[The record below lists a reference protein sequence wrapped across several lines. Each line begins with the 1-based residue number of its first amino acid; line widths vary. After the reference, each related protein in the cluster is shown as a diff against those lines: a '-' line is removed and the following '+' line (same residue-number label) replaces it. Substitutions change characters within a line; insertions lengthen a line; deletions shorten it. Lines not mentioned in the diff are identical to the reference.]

1 MAIDKMIPRFLVSDE
16 DERLLK
22 EGAMTDALN
31 VSISED
37 GAGSEGVLKNV
48 KGTEAVTGATLG
60 IGDDNVKVIGQ
71 VSDSQLGYIYFF
83 VATVGENIHTHD
95 AIYRVN
101 TNTNVTQLVFKNSWL
116 NFNENG
122 FVKADVLNGAFQQ
135 DGVIQTIMYFT
146 DNENAPRK
154 INVDRAIDE
163 AYDNLSSDRL
173 DYALYAIKAAPT
185 SPPSVG
191 FSTNPN
197 FNINNFRDST
207 FQFALQYLYVDGE
220 ESAVSPY
227 SKLVFNDLLASEG
240 VEDFSLVTGK
250 KYFEDNVCEISL
262 TWSSDASSELNIP
275 DVEKIKILV
284 RNGNDGAFFSV
295 DEINP
300 NENLST
306 TVMGV
311 STQVY
316 DKDTCVYKFFNDRIT
331 SPVDTTLVNKLYD
344 NVPLYA
350 ASQSIASNRLF
361 YSDYKEGRPNHKP
374 NTIIEAVY
382 ESERAG
388 TLDFTDESQVAHYYI
403 LGTTIYPR
411 NGLIGFDYDGAF
423 SSQDIPSNS
432 TVDISFDFN
441 PSGSFSRVSPAAN
454 NEYAIAAFSSSSNG
468 LVSIGFGKMGDNTA
482 TPTFNANSGGVMIRK
497 STADFRFN
505 VSIDTE
511 STLTPL
517 QFAEALKLELEDNP
531 IFWTQEYT
539 LSSNQMPGDVY
550 SSTDPGYSVGDL
562 FNWGDST
569 DISLTWA
576 FDTAFLDINNTTLFI
591 EPRISLI
598 SFTKD
603 GVSFFSSA
611 PNQALF
617 INNAQENTSIVTQ
630 GEDWHYDYNASS
642 FTEFFH
648 DVSIDSIAFD
658 FVRTF
663 KAGCSHDIGIV
674 YYDKFNRSGNVNIL
688 GSFYSQLFNHPDRET
703 SSGSGVYNNGA
714 TGVKA
719 SFNSDAPDWAERYQL
734 VYAGMNSFTDVFQFT
749 GGGAFYAND
758 TDDKRVYLSLN
769 TLSEYKK
776 RKNAIKDYSFT
787 KGDKLRV
794 ISRDI
799 ALGYELNQSQDI
811 SYVFANDGSIIEF
824 NVIGVKTISDS
835 VEAITFFNTS
845 NHSSNPYLEM
855 QGDFLIL
862 EAPSV
867 DASLAVTV
875 GGSET
880 QIKYPG
886 FDWYQIT
893 GTPYPNGDSVSAKNY
908 WGQSC
913 LFEILTPRQQ
923 TNERV
928 YYEVGQS
935 YLIDDRYKA
944 SVPGSPNPGPLA
956 DSDHGPDRTYFF
968 GDLLF
973 SPRSCVTPWR
983 DSHANE
989 HIDASYANWNELK
1002 IGNWR
1007 IETKWMESQSI
1018 SDFKEL
1024 NYWDKGRPHIVFE
1037 NAAEVRRLNGITYSE
1052 AYAEDVANLSL
1063 SSFNPSLANFD
1074 SLDGR
1079 YGAINYIGNYNDD
1092 LVALQ
1097 ENKLSLIPV
1106 DKNIIQ
1112 YAEGS
1117 GNVAISTKV
1126 LNPPRYSSG
1135 DYGCGGHPE
1144 AVLIQDNDVFFVDES
1159 RQAVMRL
1166 GGEQLAPISEKNMSS
1181 FFENFFKAGHA
1192 KYVSGY
1198 DPRISTYFITGYGG
1212 TVDGYEPQT
1221 VGYDVARGVWQS
1233 RYSFTPDVYANQNNM
1248 LYSAKFTAGTS
1259 PYAAV
1264 FWRHDS
1270 ATRNNFYE
1278 TAANSE
1284 VEMVSKIS
1292 PSRVKVYNAVSYEGD
1307 SDAWDMSPVSTD
1319 LDQTSGT
1326 ITSWSKKEGSYYA
1339 SMPRN
1344 TNTSSTGSNTSAIY
1358 LGTLSLDN
1366 GFTYSSNIRLSRLS
1380 IPIGVSVTVRSLDD
1394 FNTYVSSTVQSVSNS
1409 QITFSSSVPAV
1420 NCQLELTE
1428 NLSNASG
1435 DPMRGHWAKIKL
1447 TNSSNTKHEL
1457 YCINTHVADS
1467 KSHHPLGEQ

>member
-1 MAIDKMIPRFLVSDE
+1 MPIDKMIPRFLVSDE

-31 VSISED
+31 VTISED
-37 GAGSEGVLKNV
+37 GDGSEGVLKNV
-48 KGTEAVTGATLG
+48 KGTTAITGATLG
-60 IGDDNVKVIGQ
+60 IGDDEVKVIGQ

-83 VATVGENIHTHD
+83 VATVGENDHTHD
-95 AIYRVN
+95 AIYRVDTSASPN
-101 TNTNVTQLVFKNSWL
+101 TTELVFKNTWL

-135 DGVIQTIMYFT
+135 DGVIQTILYFT

-154 INVDRAIDE
+154 INVDRAIGGDY
-163 AYDNLSSDRL
+163 AGLSSDRL

-185 SPPSVG
+185 SPPSVR

-240 VEDFSLVTGK
+240 IEDFSLVTGK

-262 TWSSDASSELNIP
+262 TWSSDASNELNIP
-275 DVEKIKILV
+275 DVEKIRILV

-382 ESERAG
+382 ESERSG
-388 TLDFTDESQVAHYYI
+388 TLDFTDESQVTHYYT
-403 LGTTIYPR
+403 LGTSIYPR
-411 NGLIGFDYDGAF
+411 NGLIGFDYDGVF

-441 PSGSFSRVSPAAN
+441 PSGSFSRVSPTAN
-454 NEYAIAAFSSSSNG
+454 NEYAITAFSSSSNG
-468 LVSIGFGKMGDNTA
+468 TVSIGFGKMGTNTA

-497 STADFRFN
+497 STTDFRFN
-505 VSIDTE
+505 VSINTE

-539 LSSNQMPGDVY
+539 LNSDQMPGDVY

-576 FDTAFLDINNTTLFI
+576 FDTASFDTANTTLII
-591 EPRISLI
+591 EPRISSI

-603 GVSFFSSA
+603 GVSFSSSA

-630 GEDWHYDYNASS
+630 GEDWHYDYTAFG

-663 KAGCSHDIGIV
+663 KTGCSHDIGIV

-688 GSFYSQLFNHPDRET
+688 GSFYSQPFDHPDRET
-703 SSGSGVYNNGA
+703 SNGSGVYNNGP
-714 TGVKA
+714 TGVKV

-794 ISRDI
+794 ISRDT
-799 ALGYELNQSQDI
+799 ALGAESVNPQNI

-824 NVIGVKTISDS
+824 NVLGVKTISDS
-835 VEAITFFNTS
+835 AEAITFFNPS

-893 GTPYPNGDSVSAKNY
+893 GTPYPNGDNVSAKNY

-944 SVPGSPNPGPLA
+944 SVPGSPIPGPLA

-983 DSHANE
+983 DSHTNE
-989 HIDASYANWNELK
+989 HIDASYANWNEVK
-1002 IGNWR
+1002 IDHWR
-1007 IETKWMESQSI
+1007 IETKFMESQSI

-1037 NAAEVRRLNGITYSE
+1037 NAAEVRRLNGITYSD

-1097 ENKLSLIPV
+1097 ENKFCLIPV
-1106 DKNIIQ
+1106 NKNILE
-1112 YAEGS
+1112 YASGS
-1117 GNVAISTKV
+1117 ADVAVSTNV
-1126 LNPPRYSSG
+1126 LGQRRYSAG
-1135 DYGCGGHPE
+1135 DYGCGNHPE
-1144 AVLIQDNDVFFVDES
+1144 AVLIQDNSVFFVDES
-1159 RQAVMRL
+1159 RQAVCAL
-1166 GGEQLAPISEKNMSS
+1166 TGGQLVPISDKSMSS
-1181 FFENFFKAGHA
+1181 FFEDFFTNSHT

-1198 DPRISTYFITGYGG
+1198 DPRDNTYYLTGLGG
-1212 TVDGYEPQT
+1212 TAET
-1221 VGYDVARGVWQS
+1221 VGYDAARGVWQS
-1233 RYSFTPDVYANQNNM
+1233 RYSFTPDIYSNQNNM
-1248 LYSAKFTAGTS
+1248 LFSAKYDEGDNL
-1259 PYAAV
+1259 
-1264 FWRHDS
+1264 FWKHDS
-1270 ATRNNFYE
+1270 TTYNEFYGTE
-1278 TAANSE
+1278 YPSQIQ
-1284 VEMVSKIS
+1284 MVSKLS
-1292 PSRVKVYNAVSYEGD
+1292 PSRVKVFNALSYEGD
-1307 SDAWDMSPVSTD
+1307 SALWDVSTNGIETD
-1319 LDQTSGT
+1319 LGQ
-1326 ITSWSKKEGSYYA
+1326 ITDGITEWDEREGSYYA
-1339 SMPRN
+1339 SMPRDKSDN
-1344 TNTSSTGSNTSAIY
+1344 STSQKIFLGSLTDTGDGLT
-1358 LGTLSLDN
+1358 
-1366 GFTYSSNIRLSRLS
+1366 FTSNIRLSRQP
-1380 IPIGVSVTVRSLDD
+1380 IPLGNQTITQPSPGSPVTL
-1394 FNTYVSSTVQSVSNS
+1394 NIASVSGNT
-1409 QITFSSSVPAV
+1409 ITFG
-1420 NCQLELTE
+1420 ED
-1428 NLSNASG
+1428 ASG
-1435 DPMRGHWAKIKL
+1435 TAGDTYLVLDSATNGDSMRGHWMKIKMQ
-1447 TNSSNTKHEL
+1447 NSDTTKHEL
-1457 YCINTHVADS
+1457 YCINTHITDS
-1467 KSHHPLGEQ
+1467 KSHHPLGG